1 MKKFTVVFE
10 KDEDEWWS
18 VSVREVKGCRT
29 QAKTIEQGLRRIR
42 EALSLFV
49 PDAIVAKAELVNV
62 VKVPTHA
69 NKVVHAALAKMS
81 KAREIAKNAQKSQI
95 AAAVALEA
103 VGVSRRDAAKILGIS
118 HQRVQQ
124 ITK

>member
-49 PDAIVAKAELVNV
+49 PDAIVAKAELVHV
-62 VKVPTHA
+62 VRVPTQTSKA
-69 NKVVHAALAKMS
+69 VLAALTNMS
-81 KAREIAKNAQKSQI
+81 KARELAKNAQRSQV
-95 AAAVALEA
+95 AAAIALDA
-103 VGVSRRDAAKILGIS
+103 AGVSRRDAAKILGIS